1 MLEKIIDLL
10 NMNDWYN
17 GDEYVQVAKGKYS
30 LPKSLKDI
38 KEKAIRIIKTNKNT
52 Y

>member
-10 NMNDWYN
+10 NMNDWCE

-38 KEKAIRIIKTNKNT
+38 KEKAIRIIKTNKNIS
-52 Y
+52 